1 MARLALAAGMLAAL
15 IGCMLAPMAGGQVAG
30 HVMMVSTGTLAFA
43 VLIAFTREARRHTLL
58 VKGIARL
65 SRPGS
70 IAGQS
75 VALVP
80 GLGTAF
86 VGGLRAPRIFWGDEL
101 AGRLDDAELHAVLVH
116 ERHHQL
122 ARAPLRIV
130 AVSTLEP
137 WLRHLETGRAWIE
150 RERARVEIAAD
161 AFALAAGATRPV
173 LASAL
178 LKLSS
183 GAQLGALPGFATA
196 ADLRIR
202 ALIGESTGLE
212 PDRRAS
218 WGLAFAGVALAL
230 ACVFLALR

>member
-1 MARLALAAGMLAAL
+1 MTRLALAAGMLAAL

-30 HVMMVSTGTLAFA
+30 HAMVLATGVLALVVLTAFA
-43 VLIAFTREARRHTLL
+43 REAHRHTLL

-70 IAGQS
+70 IAGRS

-80 GLGTAF
+80 GLGAAF

-101 AGRLDDAELHAVLVH
+101 AGRLDDEEVHAVLLH

-122 ARAPLRIV
+122 ARAPLRLV
-130 AVSTLEP
+130 AVSALEP
-137 WLRHLETGRAWIE
+137 WLRHLETGRSWIE
-150 RERARVEIAAD
+150 QERARVEIAAD
-161 AFALAAGATRPV
+161 AFALGAGATRPV

-183 GAQLGALPGFATA
+183 SAQLGALPGFATA

-202 ALIGESTGLE
+202 ALIGESTGLA
-212 PDRRAS
+212 PDRPAS
-218 WGLAFAGVALAL
+218 WGPAFAGVALVL
-230 ACVFLALR
+230 ACVLLALR